1 MHSGPARANHSRWA
15 AHFNALRRLP
25 QRHHYAFRRLNGPQH
40 MRGPGVEGV
49 ALLGVEL
56 VQVVDPMQALLP
68 VPDAQLSDV
77 RCNPRR
83 DSRS

>member
-1 MHSGPARANHSRWA
+1 
-15 AHFNALRRLP
+15 
-25 QRHHYAFRRLNGPQH
+25 
-40 MRGPGVEGV
+40 V